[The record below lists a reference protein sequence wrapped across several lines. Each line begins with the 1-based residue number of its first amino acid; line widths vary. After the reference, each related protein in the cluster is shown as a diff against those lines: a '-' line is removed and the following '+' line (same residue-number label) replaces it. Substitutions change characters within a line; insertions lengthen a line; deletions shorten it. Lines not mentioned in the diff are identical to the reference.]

1 MKYILV
7 VMLLIFSNVVAQ
19 DKEKVVCKG
28 KSSNGEQCK
37 SPFVNKELG
46 YCNTHNPNRP
56 KCQGKN
62 KKGNACGMMVSK
74 NDSYCR
80 IHKNQ

>member
-7 VMLLIFSNVVAQ
+7 AMLFVFSTVMAK
-19 DKEKVVCKG
+19 DKIVCKA
-28 KSSNGEQCK
+28 KSANGEQCK

-46 YCNTHNPNRP
+46 YCNIHNPNRP

-74 NDSYCR
+74 NENLCR